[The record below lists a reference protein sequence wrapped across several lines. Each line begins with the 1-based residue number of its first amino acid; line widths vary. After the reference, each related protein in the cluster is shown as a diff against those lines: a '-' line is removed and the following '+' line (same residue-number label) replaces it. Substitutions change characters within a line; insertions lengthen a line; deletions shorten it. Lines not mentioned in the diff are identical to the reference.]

1 MQLCL
6 HFLGAVSTAAAL
18 GLGATVTA
26 SFSLMLLST
35 RVTVKCKPL
44 LRTLGLDP
52 ECWEGFGRK
61 KDMFPLTVGM
71 ASFGA
76 GLGPGNGTTSVI
88 FGAAQ

>member
-26 SFSLMLLST
+26 SFSLMVST
-35 RVTVKCKPL
+35 RVTVKCEQGAL
-44 LRTLGLDP
+44 SLEP

-61 KDMFPLTVGM
+61 RDVFPLTVGM
-71 ASFGA
+71 ASFGI
-76 GLGPGNGTTSVI
+76 GLGSGVGTTSVV